1 MDFLSDFVRNLNF
14 NKFNWADGR
23 ARRAMNTSTA
33 ASPTV
38 VRQQPEISNYMTYL
52 IYLLTLTI
60 ISCNNQQEK
69 VSDLDTSAT
78 ATTTTLTSDKALNSN
93 EICWTGNLDH
103 KIPVFIHYQI
113 DSNLIIGEI
122 TYLNTKEKLPIRL
135 LGTIEDDKSYRLLEF
150 EKSGNITGIITGVP
164 ADKTFNGSWFSP
176 KTRKELVLNLLRK
189 DTAITSSTMD
199 TKLQDIFGRYHYQ
212 YSEAGYQGDF
222 EIYKLAN
229 SKAVFGITSVTGAPG
244 RNLAQ
249 IDDDTIDLSAAH
261 FIYKLPDTDD
271 CEFEVK
277 FYRGFAF
284 IKYTKG
290 FCEGQFGMNA
300 TVDGIFLKTE

>member
-1 MDFLSDFVRNLNF
+1 M
-14 NKFNWADGR
+14 
-23 ARRAMNTSTA
+23 
-33 ASPTV
+33 
-38 VRQQPEISNYMTYL
+38 RQQPETTSYMTHL
-52 IYLLTLTI
+52 IYLLTLAI

-69 VSDLDTSAT
+69 VSGLDTSAT
-78 ATTTTLTSDKALNSN
+78 ATTTTLTNVKTLNSN

-164 ADKTFNGSWFSP
+164 TDKTFNGSWFSP
-176 KTRKELVLNLLRK
+176 KTRKKLVLNLVRK
-189 DTAITSSTMD
+189 DTVITSSTMD
-199 TKLQDIFGRYHYQ
+199 TKLQDIFGHYHYQ

-222 EIYKLAN
+222 EINKLPN
-229 SKAVFGITSVTGAPG
+229 SKAVFGITSVTEAPG
-244 RNLAQ
+244 RNIAQ
-249 IDDDTIDLSAAH
+249 INDDTINLSASH

-277 FYRGFAF
+277 FYKGFAF

-300 TVDGIFLKTE
+300 TIDGIFLKTE